1 LHLARE
7 LRRLDADRCLAVL
20 AAPPPDAASLLGL
33 FLLNAELARSGEVSQ
48 GPLLAELR
56 LKWWHD
62 ALAEAAAGRPREQPV
77 LQALAAPLA
86 EGRLPLARL
95 QALVELRQDELAEA
109 PFADLE
115 AMAAHAAA
123 GGGGLNALAARLLGA
138 AEVETEA
145 AMKIG
150 TAFALLGLL
159 RAAGHHAAL
168 GRLLLP
174 MDEMARAG
182 ATLQSLREGKRG
194 QDLRPLAEAVASRA
208 AALLAEARLL
218 QPRLPRGRAAPF
230 LLAALAALYLRRL
243 RGVNSDPLAAAF
255 VRPPPGRAWRLLL
268 HRVMGRT

>member
-20 AAPPPDAASLLGL
+20 AAPPPDPAPLLAL

-62 ALAEAAAGRPREQPV
+62 ALAEAAAGQPKEQPV
-77 LQALAAPLA
+77 LQALAAPLSA
-86 EGRLPLARL
+86 GRLPLAEV
-95 QALVELRQDELAEA
+95 QGLVAVRQDELAEA
-109 PFADLE
+109 PFADL
-115 AMAAHAAA
+115 AALAAHAAA
-123 GGGGLNALAARLLGA
+123 GGGRLTALAARLLGA
-138 AEVETEA
+138 QGNEAEA
-145 AMKIG
+145 AAKIG

-174 MDEMARAG
+174 MEETAHAG

-194 QDLRPLAEAVASRA
+194 TDLAPLAQAVASRA
-208 AALLAEARLL
+208 ATLLGEARRL

-230 LLAALAALYLRRL
+230 VVAALADLYLRRL
-243 RGVNSDPLAAAF
+243 QQARWNPLAAAF

-268 HRVMGRT
+268 HRLRGRT